1 MVLFLYNIGVDKVKV
16 KFIGK
21 TESSTLTNGEIYDVL
36 SVESGWYRIVDKTK
50 EDYLHQP
57 ELFEIVEE

>member
-50 EDYLHQP
+50 EDYLYQP